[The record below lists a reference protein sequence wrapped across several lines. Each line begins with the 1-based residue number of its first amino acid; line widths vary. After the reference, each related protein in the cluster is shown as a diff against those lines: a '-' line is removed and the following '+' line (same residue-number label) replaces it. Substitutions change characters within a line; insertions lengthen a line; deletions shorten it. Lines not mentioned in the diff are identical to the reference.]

1 MLRKRT
7 NAHATVDDHMRTVC
21 SVGTP
26 AVAVAQLPA
35 PTMTGRLVVTPVE
48 KMCTALG
55 PDSKQAPYWVELRGD
70 VLTFHPSGGDMIDKA
85 SIALEPKQVAFVA
98 KVEPPP
104 PAITATP
111 GLKAIAE
118 KLLTVD
124 YLAVYTSSGQCYWL
138 ASDGDAQDFARWQTV
153 RWQRTGLRA
162 PDFFFADKAP
172 LPVDTAHRRSR
183 KMRRSA
189 TATASTA

>member
-55 PDSKQAPYWVELRGD
+55 PDSKRGRSYTD
-70 VLTFHPSGGDMIDKA
+70 EHRWCLTTT
-85 SIALEPKQVAFVA
+85 
-98 KVEPPP
+98 
-104 PAITATP
+104 AITYQSRAR
-111 GLKAIAE
+111 LH
-118 KLLTVD
+118 
-124 YLAVYTSSGQCYWL
+124 
-138 ASDGDAQDFARWQTV
+138 GDA
-153 RWQRTGLRA
+153 
-162 PDFFFADKAP
+162 
-172 LPVDTAHRRSR
+172 
-183 KMRRSA
+183 
-189 TATASTA
+189 